1 VTQPKRKPQSGR
13 YPRAPREDDECV
25 DAPSGYDLHTLGGG
39 ATDGETV
46 ERVWR
51 DGVLRVLRMEEA

>member
-25 DAPSGYDLHTLGGG
+25 DAPSDTQAGLDALVAALRARFGG
-39 ATDGETV
+39 AP
-46 ERVWR
+46 
-51 DGVLRVLRMEEA
+51 